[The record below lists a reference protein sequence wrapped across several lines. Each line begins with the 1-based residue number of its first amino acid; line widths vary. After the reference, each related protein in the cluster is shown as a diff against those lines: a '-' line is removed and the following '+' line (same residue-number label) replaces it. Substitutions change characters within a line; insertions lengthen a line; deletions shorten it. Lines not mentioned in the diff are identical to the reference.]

1 MLTVRYGSV
10 AARKRTFERCGAIAY
25 GKDQP
30 TPMKP
35 KILTTLRD
43 YSPRL
48 FASDMLAGVT
58 VALVALPLSIA
69 IAIASG
75 APPAAGLVTAVVAG
89 FLISALGGSRVQIGG
104 PTGAFIVIVYGI
116 IHDRGLDGLL
126 IATLMAGIILL
137 VAGLLGAGRLIRHVP
152 EPVIEGFTIGIALV
166 IAVSQLKDLGGMTG
180 PVLPADFLPKI
191 SGLWAMRDTIEP
203 ASLAL
208 GVGSIVAILVLRRL
222 APKIPWLV
230 LVVAAASIA
239 AVTVLPSVETVAAR
253 YGNLPD
259 GLPMPRLPPI
269 SVGIAME
276 LLPSALTIAFLA
288 GIESLL
294 SAIVADRMI
303 GGAHRS
309 NAELIAQGAA
319 NIASPLFGGLPATGA
334 IARTATNV
342 NAGGRTP
349 IAGII
354 HAVAILL
361 AMLLAAPL
369 AGALALPALAGLLIV
384 TAWTMSEPH
393 RWKERLR
400 LRRADLALLL
410 LTATLT
416 VLADLTVAIAAGTV
430 IGLALRLFRGEMEA
444 PRWHVP
450 FRGGG
455 DRQD

>member
-1 MLTVRYGSV
+1 
-10 AARKRTFERCGAIAY
+10 
-25 GKDQP
+25 
-30 TPMKP
+30 MKP
-35 KILTTLRD
+35 KILTTIHD
-43 YSPRL
+43 YSPQL
-48 FASDMLAGVT
+48 FAGDIVAGVT

-75 APPAAGLVTAVVAG
+75 APPTSGLVTAVVAG

-116 IHDRGLDGLL
+116 IHDHGMDGLL
-126 IATLMAGIILL
+126 IASLMAGFILL
-137 VAGLLGAGRLIRHVP
+137 VSGLLGAGRLIRHVP

-180 PVLPADFLPKI
+180 PSLPADFLPKLG
-191 SGLWAMRDTIEP
+191 GLWVMRETIEP
-203 ASLAL
+203 VSLIL
-208 GVGSIVAILVLRRL
+208 GTSCVLAILVLRRL
-222 APKIPWLV
+222 VPKIPWLIF
-230 LVVAAASIA
+230 VVAAASAIA
-239 AVTVLPSVETVAAR
+239 ATSLPAVETVAVR
-253 YGNLPD
+253 YGALPD
-259 GLPMPRLPPI
+259 GLPMPHLPPI
-269 SVGIAME
+269 SVSIAIQ

-349 IAGII
+349 VAGMV
-354 HAVAILL
+354 HAVVVLL
-361 AMLLAAPL
+361 AILLAAPL

-393 RWKERLR
+393 RWPERLR
-400 LRRADLALLL
+400 LPKADLALLL
-410 LTATLT
+410 LTAVLT
-416 VLADLTVAIAAGTV
+416 VLADLTVAIAAGTI
-430 IGLALRLFRGEMEA
+430 IGLALRLSRREIEA
-444 PRWHVP
+444 PRWHIP
-450 FRGGG
+450 FRVNG
-455 DRQD
+455 DRQDDDSV